1 VTEDD
6 LVTLPLRDLRAIE
19 DALKFAE
26 VHHDSPAPVREAA
39 LNALVTLRKAWR
51 WADVEAHAR

>member
-1 VTEDD
+1 MIDD
-6 LVTLPLRDLRAIE
+6 ELVTLPLRELRAIE
-19 DALKFAE
+19 DALRFAE
-26 VHHDSPAPVREAA
+26 VHHASPAPVREAA